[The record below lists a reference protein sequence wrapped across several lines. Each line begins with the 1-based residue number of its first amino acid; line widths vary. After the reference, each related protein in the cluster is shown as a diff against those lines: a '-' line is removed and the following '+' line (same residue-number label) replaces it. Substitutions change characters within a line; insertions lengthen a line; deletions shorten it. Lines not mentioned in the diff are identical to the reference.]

1 MLNTRTVL
9 RAFLI
14 VTLSN
19 ILLIGCGGGDA
30 PADSTTGTTTSSNW
44 DQMEWDKGTWSN

>member
-1 MLNTRTVL
+1 MLNTRIVL

-19 ILLIGCGGGDA
+19 ILLVGCGGESA
-30 PADSTTGTTTSSNW
+30 PADSTTSTATSSDWN
-44 DQMEWDKGTWSN
+44 QMEWDKGTWTN